1 MISRK
6 EQIAH
11 PRRRLRSGRPREGP
25 FRFRQAAGCSFCR
38 NLGGTPEPI
47 ANVARTMKGLAFSLI
62 LASAASALAL
72 ATPSLDGARIVN
84 SGSTNTVAWTIA
96 LHSDGSGTVT
106 HQARPF
112 GSLDPVAHTFS
123 VDRDLAQH
131 FFSSAKLAR
140 TSNGPAARCMKSASF
155 GVIVNVQ
162 YHNWRSPDLTCPPLS
177 GALGEL
183 AADVSKIQAA
193 AGVGAEQPR
202 RIPNPNYMK
211 RAPLE
216 GPASP
221 TPKATP

>member
-1 MISRK
+1 
-6 EQIAH
+6 
-11 PRRRLRSGRPREGP
+11 
-25 FRFRQAAGCSFCR
+25 
-38 NLGGTPEPI
+38 
-47 ANVARTMKGLAFSLI
+47 MKGLAFSLI

-84 SGSTNTVAWTIA
+84 SGSTNAAGWTIA
-96 LHSDGSGTVT
+96 LRSDGSGTVT
-106 HQARPF
+106 QQPRPS
-112 GSLDPVAHTFS
+112 GSLDPIAHTFT
-123 VDRDLAQH
+123 VDRDVAQH

-140 TSNGPAARCMKSASF
+140 NWNGTPPQCMKSASF
-155 GVIVNVQ
+155 GFTLTVQ
-162 YHNWRSPDLTCPPLS
+162 YHSWRSPDLTCPPLA
-177 GALGEL
+177 GAVGEL
-183 AADVSKIQAA
+183 AADVTKIQAA